1 MENKMKTND
10 LANWLLEESFIEAKQ
25 YITEAKKKITK
36 EEVFEDAVQTCF
48 KRIQTLV
55 GQKHGDLASHYYDE
69 EKFEKLLMPY
79 IEAEMKE
86 AGMLTES
93 KEEIGLAEAVEKL
106 DAAYNHIKKA
116 INYLERESDR
126 TKFKKLVKELEVL
139 NNKFDKAVFG
149 PGPGALEESTKE
161 FQDPTRKEMEK
172 FLEGKKKALE
182 AEDFDVQ
189 VAIHYYASEYH
200 SGQSSNLYSALSTS
214 KYKPGRSESGAEDV
228 SDQAGMLY
236 NELQDKFGR

>member
-1 MENKMKTND
+1 MKTND
-10 LANWLLEESFIEAKQ
+10 LANWLLEENSIEAGK
-25 YITEAKKKITK
+25 YIKEAK
-36 EEVFEDAVQTCF
+36 EEV
-48 KRIQTLV
+48 R
-55 GQKHGDLASHYYDE
+55 
-69 EKFEKLLMPY
+69 M
-79 IEAEMKE
+79 
-86 AGMLTES
+86 
-93 KEEIGLAEAVEKL
+93 AEAVEKL

-161 FQDPTRKEMEK
+161 FEDPTRKEMEK
-172 FLEGKKKALE
+172 FLESKKKALE
-182 AEDFDVQ
+182 AEEFDVQ

-214 KYKPGRSESGAEDV
+214 KYKPGRSESSADDV